1 MFSPRRSA
9 LSLSLVALTGALAV
23 GSALGA
29 QAASTSPTAAS
40 LLTLTKNSLS
50 TESGVHIVVTTLNNK
65 VKSSVVADIGT
76 TSGTETYTSGAETF
90 TISVT
95 PTFAYLSGSKTGL
108 VNIMGLSAAQQKALG
123 THTLKMKKGTSQYTS
138 FHSNLTANA
147 YSQLLPATKGTT
159 LLSKRDKAT
168 NGYQL
173 TWTTKATSSSPK
185 TVSVMVVSSGAKAL
199 PLRESVT
206 TSSGSSKTTFTKW
219 GEFVAIKVP
228 TNTIAYSKVFGSS

>member
-9 LSLSLVALTGALAV
+9 LSLSLVALIGALAL
-23 GSALGA
+23 GPALGA
-29 QAASTSPTAAS
+29 RAASSPTAAS
-40 LLTLTKNSLS
+40 LLALTKNALS
-50 TESGVHIVVTTLNNK
+50 SESGVHIVVTTVNNK

-108 VNIMGLSAAQQKALG
+108 VNIMGLSAAQQKAVG
-123 THTLKMKKGTSQYTS
+123 THTLKMKKGSSQYTS

-147 YSQLLPATKGTT
+147 YSELLPATKGTS

-173 TWTTKATSSSPK
+173 TWTTKATSTDPK
-185 TVSVMVVSSGAKAL
+185 TVSVMVVSSGTKTL
-199 PLRESVT
+199 PLKEVGHDRRRIEQDDVHQV
-206 TSSGSSKTTFTKW
+206 G
-219 GEFVAIKVP
+219 
-228 TNTIAYSKVFGSS
+228 